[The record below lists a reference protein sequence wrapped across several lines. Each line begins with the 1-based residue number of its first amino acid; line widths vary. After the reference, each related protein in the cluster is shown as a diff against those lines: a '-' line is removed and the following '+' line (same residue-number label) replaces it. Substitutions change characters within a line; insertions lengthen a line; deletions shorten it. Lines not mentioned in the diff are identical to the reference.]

1 MSVPLINTIQVLLPQ
16 VLLLHPPYG
25 YCSSLNLI
33 GGLTILPE
41 DVLWFSFESFWVGS
55 VIRCFL
61 FLLIIF
67 PLEVV
72 TLYDPDPALD
82 WIFAVVSS
90 FDSQT
95 SSPELSGIKD
105 RALCLL
111 SKLCFCLPLI
121 FAPSPR
127 FGTLGCNCLW
137 NVCTFVYN
145 IRLISNS
152 ARLYPHSRGV
162 TR

>member
-1 MSVPLINTIQVLLPQ
+1 M
-16 VLLLHPPYG
+16 
-25 YCSSLNLI
+25 
-33 GGLTILPE
+33 
-41 DVLWFSFESFWVGS
+41 GS

-72 TLYDPDPALD
+72 TLYDLDPALD
-82 WIFAVVSS
+82 WTFAVVSS
-90 FDSQT
+90 FGSQT

-121 FAPSPR
+121 ICSFSCRDER
-127 FGTLGCNCLW
+127 FGTLGCSCL
-137 NVCTFVYN
+137 
-145 IRLISNS
+145 
-152 ARLYPHSRGV
+152 
-162 TR
+162 